1 MRAAILSLFVLAF
14 ALTTF
19 AEEDS
24 KAPPAGEWQSLF
36 DGKTLT
42 NWKPTEFGGEG
53 EVYVEDGALVM
64 DMGNPMTGVTWTGKP
79 LPKVNYEIEFEGR
92 RVTGS
97 DFFCALTFPV
107 KEDYASLVLGGW
119 GGTIIGIS
127 TIDGYDAS
135 ENETTDFYKFTK
147 DQWYKIRLKVTDD
160 KIQAWIGDKQIA
172 DVEYPKKDIDVR
184 IEVELSKPLGL
195 ASFRTEGQIR
205 NLRLRSIKE

>member
-1 MRAAILSLFVLAF
+1 MRAAIMSLFAVAF

-19 AEEDS
+19 AGESS
-24 KAPPAGEWQSLF
+24 KTLPAGEWQSLF
-36 DGKTLT
+36 DGKTLA

-64 DMGNPMTGVTWTGKP
+64 DQGSPMTGVTWAGKP
-79 LPKVNYEIEFEGR
+79 LPKVNYEVEFEGR

-107 KEDYASLVLGGW
+107 KDDYASLVLGGW

-135 ENETTDFYKFTK
+135 ENETTDFYKFNK
-147 DQWYKIRLKVTDD
+147 DEWYKIRLKVTDD

-172 DVEYPKKDIDVR
+172 DVEYTRKDIDVR
-184 IEVELSKPLGL
+184 IEVELSKPFGI

-205 NLRLRSIKE
+205 NLRLRSLAE